1 MNIKKTLTDT
11 NARLKNFCMQKEI
24 SFIEN
29 KGIKELHLGKRKV
42 NKKGNI
48 AVTKKL
54 LHHINRTYWSF
65 FLYDLVAVNDC
76 LSDTLGKAKS
86 GANSSLQTIH
96 KDNLNKLTFTHLNI
110 NSIRNKFDTLA
121 DIIKDNIDILM
132 IPETKVDNSVRMP
145 SFS

>member
-65 FLYDLVAVNDC
+65 FLYNLVTVNDC
-76 LSDTLGKAKS
+76 LSDTLEKAKS

-96 KDNLNKLTFTHLNI
+96 KDNLNKLIFTHLNI